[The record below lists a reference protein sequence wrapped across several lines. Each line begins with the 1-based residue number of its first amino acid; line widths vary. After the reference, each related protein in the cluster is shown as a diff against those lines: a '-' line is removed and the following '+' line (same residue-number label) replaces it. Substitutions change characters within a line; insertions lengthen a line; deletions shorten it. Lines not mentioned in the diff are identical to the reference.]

1 MSSPII
7 GVTPS
12 AGDNKLGV
20 RTHNLAVDYTQAIE
34 RAGGVPVILPLHVQ
48 DTDALIGMLD
58 GIVFSGGGDIEA
70 SLFNQEPHET
80 VSGIDDERDSF
91 EMKMMESAFAR
102 DMPILAICRG
112 VQVMNVQQG
121 GDLIQDIPSQTD
133 SKKEHGQRNVK
144 AGEHDTF
151 DEVEIE
157 NGQNPIARAMG
168 PGTVKINSFHHQAL
182 GNVAPTLEV
191 VAKSDDG
198 IIEAVYAPKQTYTVG
213 TQWHPER
220 LASADAKN
228 QSLFNDLIAAA
239 KKFAGKK

>member
-1 MSSPII
+1 MTSPVI

-12 AGDNKLGV
+12 ASDNKLGV

-48 DTDALIGMLD
+48 NTDALLDMLD

-70 SLFNQEPHET
+70 SLFNQENHET
-80 VSGIDDERDSF
+80 VSGIDNERDSF
-91 EMKMMESAFAR
+91 EMKMMKSAFER
-102 DMPILAICRG
+102 DIPVLAICRG

-133 SKKEHGQRNVK
+133 SKKEHLQRNQNV
-144 AGEHDTF
+144 GEHEAF
-151 DEVEIE
+151 DEVEVS
-157 NGQNPIARAMG
+157 GDNPFAEAMG
-168 PGTVKINSFHHQAL
+168 TGTVKINSFHHQAL
-182 GNVAPTLEV
+182 GEVADSLEV

-198 IIEAVYAPKQTYTVG
+198 IIEAVYAPNQTYAVG

-220 LASADAKN
+220 LASADEKN
-228 QSLFNDLIAAA
+228 QSLFNDLISAA
-239 KKFAGKK
+239 KNYADKK